1 MTSHNDLSSCNCCPK
16 VNPCTCDGFAAPCC
30 WTMSGYT
37 HCSFTPASTLCRWSS
52 GHTFGHN
59 PGGDPYIIPCLWLSE
74 ATWVMVEGGSYFP
87 VENRLFWAL
96 VHLANGY
103 SLILCMNNKDGS
115 AIQNTE
121 LIELARWMPSSGRLY
136 DPVFDTSPET
146 FNFDRLLLFANIF
159 PSVINCTYPKGC
171 GSTQSADGSN
181 LPQTITLTP
190 SCFNSTDP
198 CEAACEQPYPLP
210 TDESGCGNCS
220 TGGFCPDGVLPAN
233 CTWVWNAVGEVWE
246 VTSDDCSNSTDSGCN
261 CVNMLDGCDTDDP
274 GAPSLTTG
282 PCHDAASY
290 SEGVRIC
297 DP

>member
-16 VNPCTCDGFAAPCC
+16 VNPCVCHSFAAPCC

-37 HCSFTPASTLCRWSS
+37 HCSFTPAPTLCRWSY
-52 GHTFGHN
+52 GHSFGDR
-59 PGGDPYIIPCLWLSE
+59 GYDPYIIPCLWLSE
-74 ATWVMVEGGSYFP
+74 ATWVLVESGTYFP

-103 SLILCMNNKDGS
+103 SLILCVNNKVGS
-115 AIQNTE
+115 TIYNLE
-121 LIELARWMPSSGRLY
+121 LLELARWMPSSGRLW

-146 FNFDRLLLFANIF
+146 FNFDRLMLFANDF
-159 PSVINCTYPKGC
+159 PSVINCTYPKAC
-171 GSTQSADGSN
+171 GESQVADGSN

-190 SCFNSTDP
+190 SCFNSADP

-220 TGGFCPDGVLPAN
+220 SEGFCTDGETPAN
-233 CTWVWNAVGEVWE
+233 CTWEWNSGLETFE
-246 VTSDDCSNSTDSGCN
+246 VTSDDCSDSPTSGCN
-261 CVNMLDGCDTDDP
+261 CVAMCDGCLTADP
-274 GAPSLTTG
+274 GTPTTITG
-282 PCHDAASY
+282 PCHDGAKF